1 MMTKLA
7 QSLLIL
13 SAMAVFGLAST
24 SALADKVKDSGS
36 MDATYAKRDVQPIP
50 DQDGHIL
57 MLSDAAAINKDTA
70 GTGFLDG
77 FSANVR
83 EIVDLT
89 RGTGPSQGYVIL
101 SKGSDQL
108 VIKLSGMTT
117 TTMKDGQ
124 PNTTFKGSFS
134 AVGGKGALAGTEGEG
149 TYSGYFTAEDKYHV
163 DWEGTRTGPKGAV
176 ADSKK

>member
-1 MMTKLA
+1 MDKFIRSIAILA
-7 QSLLIL
+7 ALAAI
-13 SAMAVFGLAST
+13 GLAPAH
-24 SALADKVKDSGS
+24 ALADKIKESGS

-57 MLSDAAAINKDTA
+57 LLSDAAATNKDTA

-89 RGTGPSQGYVIL
+89 RGTGPSQGYVIF
-101 SKGSDQL
+101 SKGPDQL

-134 AVGGKGALAGTEGEG
+134 AVDGKGALADPEGEG
-149 TYSGYFTAEDKYHV
+149 TYSGYFTAEDKFHV
-163 DWEGTRTGPKGAV
+163 DWEGTRSEPKGAV

>member
-1 MMTKLA
+1 MDKFIRSIAILA
-7 QSLLIL
+7 AL
-13 SAMAVFGLAST
+13 AVLGFAPT
-24 SALADKVKDSGS
+24 HALADKVNESGS

-57 MLSDAAAINKDTA
+57 MLSDAAATNKDTA

-77 FSANVR
+77 FSATIR

-89 RGTGPSQGYVIL
+89 RGTGPSQGYVIF
-101 SKGSDQL
+101 SKGPDQL
-108 VIKLSGMTT
+108 VLKLSGMTT

-134 AVGGKGALAGTEGEG
+134 AVDGKGALADTEGEG
-149 TYSGYFTAEDKYHV
+149 TYSGYFTAEDKFHV
-163 DWEGTRTGPKGAV
+163 DWEGTRTAAKDAI